1 MEAERA
7 RRLQL
12 KLNSKVISDIYWE
25 EKAVRNQNLRFL
37 AAFLLNCKST
47 NKNF

>member
-12 KLNSKVISDIYWE
+12 KLNNYNAVAQEKQEYYKFDIP
-25 EKAVRNQNLRFL
+25 
-37 AAFLLNCKST
+37 AFL
-47 NKNF
+47 